1 MKKVV
6 LLAAF
11 AVAALAANAQVL
23 RNEFLKDYKPGDKLE
38 KGIYQEATEAIRIN
52 TWNGAFDQKRVPEIP
67 SPVIVNGLTY
77 DGYPEGGAA
86 ISLGGFPNDIKGSC
100 VSVYSLS
107 DNKNEFRK
115 GAYYLAFL
123 VNLKKTGGGFAELV
137 GMNVSHTGNAT
148 RGKVYVK
155 RGEDRKLIF
164 GVGARKLGAE
174 SKSYDF
180 NKTHLLVLKM
190 DIAKQ
195 EMSLFIDP
203 QLTAEEPTPELVAKG
218 EPGEIKNAIKG
229 IYFRYRRGCDGAVGS
244 FRFSNNWATAIGK

>member
-190 DIAKQ
+190 V
-195 EMSLFIDP
+195 IDP

-229 IYFRYRRGCDGAVGS
+229 IYYRYRRGCDGAVGS

>member
-1 MKKVV
+1 M
-6 LLAAF
+6 
-11 AVAALAANAQVL
+11 
-23 RNEFLKDYKPGDKLE
+23 
-38 KGIYQEATEAIRIN
+38 
-52 TWNGAFDQKRVPEIP
+52 
-67 SPVIVNGLTY
+67 
-77 DGYPEGGAA
+77 
-86 ISLGGFPNDIKGSC
+86 
-100 VSVYSLS
+100 
-107 DNKNEFRK
+107 
-115 GAYYLAFL
+115 
-123 VNLKKTGGGFAELV
+123 KKTGGGFAELV

-229 IYFRYRRGCDGAVGS
+229 IYFRYRRGWDGAVGS